1 MGTPPLI
8 AVNEVEVLYTIEEFA
23 LLLNC
28 VTPSIASPA
37 EVAVLDSLEFRD
49 IINTVDSFNLF

>member
-1 MGTPPLI
+1 VIEEL
-8 AVNEVEVLYTIEEFA
+8 LYTIEAFA

-28 VTPSIASPA
+28 VTPSIARPA

-49 IINTVDSFNLF
+49 IN